1 MDYQPPPF
9 FSRGP
14 APLVRLGFF
23 VSLAVLLM
31 VLDAR
36 FRYAESLREAVALL
50 VYPFQR
56 TALAP
61 VELLSAAS
69 EFFTTQAA
77 LMRENDELKA
87 KRLLAANDLLTLEAL
102 RAENAQLRRLLEAR
116 ERLPRKS
123 TLAEILY
130 QGRDPFSRKVV
141 LDKGSRQGI
150 RAGQAVI
157 DDIGVIGQVTRAHL
171 LLSEVTLITDKE
183 QRTPVQVVRNGLRAI
198 IYGGGDRGTLDL
210 SYTAANADI
219 QADDVLVTSGIDGT
233 YPAGLPV
240 AKVSRIERDAAY
252 SFAKITCVLALLF
265 NLLPWR
271 DVIGL
276 PDMLALVLTFWCVHE
291 PRRMGIGA
299 AWVLGLLMDVGNGAL
314 LGQHAFA
321 YAVLAFAALSLHRRI
336 LWFSLWRQAAHVLV
350 LLLASQFLML
360 AVRLVAGG
368 VFPGYAYFA
377 ASVIAAALWPTATYL
392 LLLPQRRPQGLD
404 ENRPI

>member
-36 FRYAESLREAVALL
+36 FRYAESLRQAVAFL

-69 EFFTTQAA
+69 ELFTAQVA
-77 LMRENDELKA
+77 LMRE
-87 KRLLAANDLLTLEAL
+87 NDLLTLEAL

-141 LDKGSRQGI
+141 LDKGSQQGI

-171 LLSEVTLITDKE
+171 LLAEVTLITDKE

-198 IYGGGDRGTLDL
+198 IYGGGDRGTHDL

-252 SFAKITCVLALLF
+252 SFAKITCVPTAGTDR
-265 NLLPWR
+265 N
-271 DVIGL
+271 
-276 PDMLALVLTFWCVHE
+276 
-291 PRRMGIGA
+291 
-299 AWVLGLLMDVGNGAL
+299 
-314 LGQHAFA
+314 
-321 YAVLAFAALSLHRRI
+321 
-336 LWFSLWRQAAHVLV
+336 RQVLV
-350 LLLASQFLML
+350 LSQEAILPPPAAESEPGARSL
-360 AVRLVAGG
+360 PKQKTRQKARISPGAG
-368 VFPGYAYFA
+368 
-377 ASVIAAALWPTATYL
+377 
-392 LLLPQRRPQGLD
+392 
-404 ENRPI
+404 